1 MVQSLELDSR
11 VQRKTLKTR
20 VRIKN
25 QSLRLGLS
33 ETLCTYVMMVFGL
46 GSVAQVV
53 TGRGQYGQY
62 VSINL
67 SFGLAVALGVHV
79 GGGVSGAHMN
89 AAVSLSSCVFGTLRW
104 RLLPLYVGAQFIGS
118 FLAAA
123 TVYTVYYEAIHS
135 YCGGNLTVTGPRAT
149 AGIFATYPAP
159 YLSITGGFIDQVFG
173 TAMLLL
179 CLSALADHRNR
190 PPPVG
195 AEPVV
200 VGLLVLLIGMSVG
213 SNSGYAINPT
223 RDIGPRLFTAI
234 AGWGLDVFRV
244 GNGWWWVPLVAPC
257 VGAVSGTALYKL
269 LIEVHHPPPP
279 PAGQGG
285 EQPGESGGK
294 EERASLEKHQENC
307 I

>member
-1 MVQSLELDSR
+1 MVQSMELASE
-11 VQRKTLKTR
+11 VQKKTPRSK
-20 VRIKN
+20 VQIHNKI
-25 QSLRLGLS
+25 LRLGLS
-33 ETLCTYVMMVFGL
+33 EVLSTYVMMTFGL
-46 GSVAQVV
+46 CSVAQVI
-53 TGRGQYGQY
+53 TGQGEFGHFI
-62 VSINL
+62 SINL

-89 AAVSLSSCVFGTLRW
+89 AAVSLSSCVFGTLQW
-104 RLLPLYVGAQFIGS
+104 RLLPLYVGAQFVGS

-123 TVYTVYYEAIHS
+123 TVYAVYYEAIQN

-179 CLSALADHRNR
+179 CLSALGDRRNC
-190 PPPVG
+190 PPTAG

-223 RDIGPRLFTAI
+223 RDIGPRVFTAI
-234 AGWGLDVFRV
+234 AGWGPDVFRA
-244 GNGWWWVPLVAPC
+244 GNSWWWIPLVAPC
-257 VGAVSGTALYKL
+257 VGAVLGTGLYKL
-269 LIEVHHPPPP
+269 FIQLHHPLLPPVEE
-279 PAGQGG
+279 AVEQIRERGG
-285 EQPGESGGK
+285 P
-294 EERASLEKHQENC
+294 EERAPLEKHQDNC
-307 I
+307 V